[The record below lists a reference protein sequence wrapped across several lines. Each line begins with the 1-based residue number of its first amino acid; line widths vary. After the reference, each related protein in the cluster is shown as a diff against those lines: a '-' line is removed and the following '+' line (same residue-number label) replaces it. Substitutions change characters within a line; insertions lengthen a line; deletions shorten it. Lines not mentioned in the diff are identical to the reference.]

1 MNIHKVDFG
10 NGTATWKCS
19 NCGTENPYDKETADK
34 ALAIA
39 AESLKTAAESLKTI
53 PAALLFGALK
63 AIGWLC
69 LGIAALKFSGV
80 I

>member
-1 MNIHKVDFG
+1 MNIHSVDFG
-10 NGTATWKCS
+10 TKNVTWKCEK
-19 NCGTENPYDKETADK
+19 CGTANPYDKETADK
-34 ALAIA
+34 ALAVA
-39 AESLKTAAESLKTI
+39 SESLKAL

-69 LGIAALKFSGV
+69 IGIAALKFTGV